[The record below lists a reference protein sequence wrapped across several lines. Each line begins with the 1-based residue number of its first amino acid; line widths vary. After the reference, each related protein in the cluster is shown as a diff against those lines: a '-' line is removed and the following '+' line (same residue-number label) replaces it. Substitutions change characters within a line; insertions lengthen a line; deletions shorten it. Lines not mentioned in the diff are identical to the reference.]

1 MENQDI
7 NIIHRFLNKEIDLD
21 NLKKQLSEEE
31 FEYWKSTLGLINN
44 LPRAPFD
51 KNKAFDLLLE
61 KRNLKQKKPWKF
73 KIAIAASVLFFCS
86 LFYFNYQFSNTE
98 LVTVAYQNSLKENTV
113 ILPDSSKVWL
123 NRGAKI
129 SYSKNEW
136 NTNRKIELEGEAYFQ
151 VKKGKKFSVTSRLG
165 LVSVLGTTFSVSTH
179 DEIFS
184 VVCYSGK
191 VAVKHANNQIILDAK
206 KSFSSETNQ
215 ISEIKNNFPLF
226 IGKWIMFEKTPLAEV
241 IKSIEKNKKVIIEFN
256 INQSFVFSGGYS
268 STMEIE
274 EILAIICHSFD
285 IQYKAININHYEI
298 YNISKP

>member
-21 NLKKQLSEEE
+21 NLKEKLSEKE
-31 FEYWKSTLGLINN
+31 FEYWESTLDLINN
-44 LPRAPFD
+44 LPRASFD
-51 KNKAFDLLLE
+51 KNKMFDLLLE
-61 KRNLKQKKPWKF
+61 KRNLKQKKPWKY

-86 LFYFNYQFSNTE
+86 LFYFNYQFSNSE

-179 DEIFS
+179 DDIFL

-256 INQSFVFSGGYS
+256 INQLFVFSGGYS

-285 IQYKAININHYEI
+285 IQYKAINTNHYEI
-298 YNISKP
+298 YNVSKP